1 MSKDYYA
8 ILGVSPDASAEEIKR
23 AYRRLAREYHPDVNG
38 GDPEAEERFK
48 QVGEAYAVL
57 SDPEKRRRYDTY
69 GGDSP
74 ADFGFADGFPDFFS
88 IFEQAFG
95 FGGGRGVRA
104 SIGADIHHEIEI
116 ELEEVLTGATRDISL
131 VRQVRCQTCGGSGAK
146 VGSTPDRCTQCQGHG
161 RVRQMRQTLLG
172 NMVTV
177 VTCPQCRG
185 QGTIIREFCEA
196 CEGHGV
202 VRATEEFTVT
212 VPPGIESG
220 QHLEYEGRGDVS
232 ESGLAGSL
240 YVRVTVRP
248 HDEFIRE
255 GWHVRSVVPVHF
267 WQAALGDTLTV
278 RTLEGEETL
287 HLAAGTQSGTELRLK
302 GRGLPDLRRRGRG
315 DHILTVQVVT
325 PEELTAEQRE
335 LLEELARS
343 FGHEP
348 PASRDRG
355 AGKGFFARVRETLT
369 GD

>member
-23 AYRRLAREYHPDVNG
+23 AYRSLAREHHPDVNG
-38 GDPEAEERFK
+38 GNPEAEERFK
-48 QVGEAYAVL
+48 EVGEAYAVL

-95 FGGGRGVRA
+95 FGGGGGSRVSVGR
-104 SIGADIHHEIEI
+104 DLQHDIEI
-116 ELEEVLTGATRDISL
+116 ELEEVLTGATRTIPL
-131 VRQVRCQTCGGSGAK
+131 LRQVRCETCGGSGAK
-146 VGSTPDRCTQCQGHG
+146 PGSTPDTCTQCQGHG

-196 CEGHGV
+196 CEGRGV
-202 VRATEEFTVT
+202 RRSAEEFTVT

-248 HDEFIRE
+248 HDEFVRD
-255 GWHVRSVVPVHF
+255 GRDVRSVLPLQF
-267 WQAALGDTLTV
+267 WQVALGDNLTV
-278 RTLEGEETL
+278 RTLEGEESL

-315 DHILTVQVVT
+315 DHIYTVQVVT

-343 FGHEP
+343 FGDEP
-348 PASRDRG
+348 PAGREHG
-355 AGKGFFARVRETLT
+355 HGKGFFARVRETLT